1 QALLQLEGWSPRGA
15 ARADDLFAPA
25 SAVRTG

>member
-1 QALLQLEGWSPRGA
+1 WSPRGG

-25 SAVRTG
+25 SALRTG

>member
-1 QALLQLEGWSPRGA
+1 GWSPRGG

-25 SAVRTG
+25 SALRTG

>member
-1 QALLQLEGWSPRGA
+1 EGWSPRGG

-25 SAVRTG
+25 SALRTG

>member
-1 QALLQLEGWSPRGA
+1 WSPRGA

>member
-1 QALLQLEGWSPRGA
+1 LEGWSPRGG

-25 SAVRTG
+25 SALRTG

>member
-1 QALLQLEGWSPRGA
+1 PRGG

-25 SAVRTG
+25 SALRTG

>member
-1 QALLQLEGWSPRGA
+1 LLQSEGCSPRGS